1 MREVSARLAHRHVV
15 DIDPEDPAQQL
26 DDVGEFHIEPLDV
39 DAQSALE
46 TSESFDIASAENIL
60 GESEPEDATD
70 DADAEFGDE
79 TGELYGI
86 RTPHAGDTKLAAAED
101 RDGFEGSWRGE
112 NWVES
117 LEQHATLMG
126 PAPEEEIVIVDDSDV
141 EHPDHRGH
149 HPTQRRDRPIADKG
163 SGGPGGR

>member
-1 MREVSARLAHRHVV
+1 MREVSARVPRRHVV

-26 DDVGEFHIEPLDV
+26 DDTGEFHIEPLDV
-39 DAQSALE
+39 DVQSAVE
-46 TSESFDIASAENIL
+46 TSEDFDIASAENIQ
-60 GESEPEDATD
+60 GESEPEDV
-70 DADAEFGDE
+70 DADAELDDE

-86 RTPHAGDTKLAAAED
+86 RTPHAGDTDLAAAED

-112 NWVES
+112 NWVEA
-117 LEQHATLMG
+117 LEEHATLMG
-126 PAPEEEIVIVDDSDV
+126 PAPEEEVVIIDDSDV

-163 SGGPGGR
+163 AGGPGGR